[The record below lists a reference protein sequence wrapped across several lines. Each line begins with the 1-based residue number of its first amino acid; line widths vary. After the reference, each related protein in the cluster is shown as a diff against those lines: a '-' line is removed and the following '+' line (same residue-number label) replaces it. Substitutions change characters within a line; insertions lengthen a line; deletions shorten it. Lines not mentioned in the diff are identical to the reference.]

1 MLFPVSGRQK
11 HTKLSMFLAT
21 LLILTTKRVFT
32 VFTITITSSFV
43 HCQFHSLSY
52 WPYTMTLY
60 AYISS
65 LPLPMPRAYTLIH
78 YTLTANC
85 KQIVTSTL
93 FLPLT
98 APANYITDCIQQT
111 QLPSLSRFAPVL
123 SSTLSF
129 AVELVLTVCFI
140 FPPLRAAAMASSS
153 SSPASYVSSA
163 PQYSPVQNTGGL
175 STYQFPLI
183 HHTNTRGLSLLLG
196 MCTFFG
202 YVSSSLT

>member
-1 MLFPVSGRQK
+1 
-11 HTKLSMFLAT
+11 MFLAT

-52 WPYTMTLY
+52 CPCTMTLY

-65 LPLPMPRAYTLIH
+65 LPLPMPRAYTL
-78 YTLTANC
+78 TANC

-98 APANYITDCIQQT
+98 TPANHIIDCIQQT
-111 QLPSLSRFAPVL
+111 QLPPFTRFAPVR
-123 SSTLSF
+123 SSTLLF

-140 FPPLRAAAMASSS
+140 SSPLRSAAMAFSS

-196 MCTFFG
+196 MCTFFC
-202 YVSSSLT
+202 YFSSSLT